1 VTLRVGV
8 LGTGNIGADHVR
20 RLSTQVSGAEVT
32 AVFDVATQR
41 AAEVAESAGA
51 VPHATWTDLVDS
63 ADVDAVVIASPGPLH
78 AEQVLA
84 CIDAGKPVL
93 CEKPL
98 ATTGEDALKVL
109 SAEVALGRRLVQV
122 GFMRR
127 YDRAYRVVKAAM
139 DDGSIGE
146 PLLAHMVHRNAS
158 VPDTFT
164 SDMAMTDSV
173 IHEIDT
179 IRWLFD
185 QEVVA
190 ATVVASR
197 PSPRVADR
205 VRDPQ
210 LVLFELT
217 DGAVI
222 DVEVFVNCQYGYDV
236 RCEIVGSEGTVSMD
250 NPSTNSV
257 LRGGRRVESVP
268 PDWRVRF
275 DLAYLE
281 EMQEWADGL
290 RAGVVAGPSSWDGYA
305 AAVVAGCA
313 VHSLAEGSRVLVEQV
328 DRPDLYR

>member
-1 VTLRVGV
+1 MGAIAHASW
-8 LGTGNIGADHVR
+8 TG
-20 RLSTQVSGAEVT
+20 
-32 AVFDVATQR
+32 
-41 AAEVAESAGA
+41 
-51 VPHATWTDLVDS
+51 LVDA

-185 QEVVA
+185 QEMVA
-190 ATVVASR
+190 TTVVASR
-197 PSPRVADR
+197 PSPRAAGR
-205 VRDPQ
+205 LRDPQ

-222 DVEVFVNCQYGYDV
+222 DVEVFVNCRYGYDV

-250 NPSTNSV
+250 NPSTSSL
-257 LRGGRRVESVP
+257 LRPGAGSRRSRPTGGSGSTSRTSRRCRSGRTGCAP
-268 PDWRVRF
+268 
-275 DLAYLE
+275 ASC
-281 EMQEWADGL
+281 G
-290 RAGVVAGPSSWDGYA
+290 GPSSWDGYA
-305 AAVVAGCA
+305 AAVVADCA
-313 VHSLAEGSRVLVEQV
+313 VHSLTEGSRSPGRAGGPP
-328 DRPDLYR
+328 RPLPLTCRRSRSPEEMCP

>member
-1 VTLRVGV
+1 MTLRVGV
-8 LGTGNIGADHVR
+8 IGTGNIGADHVR
-20 RLSTQVSGAEVT
+20 RLSAQVSGAEVT

-41 AAEVAESAGA
+41 AAEVAESVGA
-51 VPHATWTDLVDS
+51 VAHATWTDLVDA

-98 ATTGEDALKVL
+98 ATTGEDALKVIE
-109 SAEVALGRRLVQV
+109 AEVAVGRRLVQV

-164 SDMAMTDSV
+164 SDMSMTDSV

-190 ATVVASR
+190 TTVVASR
-197 PSPRVADR
+197 PSPRVADQVAR
-205 VRDPQ
+205 P
-210 LVLFELT
+210 T
-217 DGAVI
+217 AGAVRAHRRR
-222 DVEVFVNCQYGYDV
+222 GHRRRGV
-236 RCEIVGSEGTVSMD
+236 RQLPVRLRRALRD
-250 NPSTNSV
+250 RR
-257 LRGGRRVESVP
+257 LRGHRLHGQPEHQLPAAAWATGRGGPGRLAGPVRPGVPRGDAGVGRRP
-268 PDWRVRF
+268 ARR
-275 DLAYLE
+275 
-281 EMQEWADGL
+281 
-290 RAGVVAGPSSWDGYA
+290 RRA
-305 AAVVAGCA
+305 AAPAPGTA
-313 VHSLAEGSRVLVEQV
+313 T
-328 DRPDLYR
+328 RPRSWPTAPCTH